1 MALYDVFARAVALVG
16 AGAIQWRRLQGT
28 VHTPA
33 VGMSPQIPAARP
45 QGRIPTLKMPTAQGW
60 APGACLRRRAA

>member
-28 VHTPA
+28 VRTPA
-33 VGMSPQIPAARP
+33 VGMAQI
-45 QGRIPTLKMPTAQGW
+45 GRAHV
-60 APGACLRRRAA
+60 